1 MGGMRSGLARI
12 RERRNARRMAAR
24 LLVQVEL
31 EDSQQFAHCV
41 MTDISDGGAKLL
53 FSSDIQIPDTFMLHL
68 GGADQ
73 ARWRCEIVW
82 RGAREAG
89 VRFVGSPVLVAA
101 GA

>member
-1 MGGMRSGLARI
+1 LSLSRV
-12 RERRNARRMAAR
+12 RELRNKRRMAAQ
-24 LLVQVEL
+24 LAVHLEL
-31 EDSQQFAHCV
+31 EDEQAFTHCI

-53 FSSDIQIPDTFMLHL
+53 FLSDIQIPDTFMLHL

-101 GA
+101 G